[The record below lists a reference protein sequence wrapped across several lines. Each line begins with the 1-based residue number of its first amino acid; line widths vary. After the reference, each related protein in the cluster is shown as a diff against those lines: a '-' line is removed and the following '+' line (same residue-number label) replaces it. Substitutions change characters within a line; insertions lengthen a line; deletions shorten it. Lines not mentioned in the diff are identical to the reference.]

1 MTKQICPSIAGSH
14 SYPPTLQ
21 QLGKRQKA
29 KERGKWRET
38 GGGDKTRWRWW
49 WWWEFPLTGAPL
61 QHLHIFRSA
70 NEYHA
75 WGQTKTSQWEGC
87 IPAAGSEAAAGIP
100 AAPWERHRE
109 VVWEPRGPPS
119 WAEGGEPLVARGELA
134 FYLCPFTSVIS
145 APPLQPQMANM
156 AGGLA
161 FVSKMM
167 IMEVFFH
174 PDRDISSHSVRWQ
187 RRWTQGTEYWTCF
200 CIFLLLMIKKKYM
213 SVDVMA
219 MNETALL
226 MLHYAHVKRS

>member
-1 MTKQICPSIAGSH
+1 MVVVGVSF
-14 SYPPTLQ
+14 
-21 QLGKRQKA
+21 
-29 KERGKWRET
+29 
-38 GGGDKTRWRWW
+38 D
-49 WWWEFPLTGAPL
+49 GAPL
-61 QHLHIFRSA
+61 QHLHIFKSGD
-70 NEYHA
+70 EYHA

-134 FYLCPFTSVIS
+134 FYLCPFSSVIS

-156 AGGLA
+156 AEGLA

-174 PDRDISSHSVRWQ
+174 PDRDISSHSVADILMSEMPCKC
-187 RRWTQGTEYWTCF
+187 TEYSPYYL
-200 CIFLLLMIKKKYM
+200 FLLLVI
-213 SVDVMA
+213 DG
-219 MNETALL
+219 
-226 MLHYAHVKRS
+226 KRWL